1 MKLIKQTITV
11 LFILLLFLILYENYD
26 NLQHAFSFKL
36 NLYFIGWYTSKIPV
50 WLIILIAFACGY
62 AIAYIT
68 GLIQRLSYKKKIKQI
83 EQKLRTVDTAVSPAK
98 EEEKTVRMDDS
109 SQTDGITKDTHH

>member
-68 GLIQRLSYKKKIKQI
+68 GFIQRISYKKKIKQI
-83 EQKLRTVDTAVSPAK
+83 EQKLQTVDTAVSPAK
-98 EEEKTVRMDDS
+98 GEEKTVRMDDS
-109 SQTDGITKDTHH
+109 SQTDGITTDTHH